1 MAYYCQVDQA
11 QLFPSLIFQIEINK
25 SNQFTLYN
33 LQFCRNISTE
43 ISVLGGLKKQMVYA
57 SSWSVVGFKHCSVI
71 PRPQETDYETI
82 MKIHRPDIR
91 PTHEYL

>member
-1 MAYYCQVDQA
+1 
-11 QLFPSLIFQIEINK
+11 
-25 SNQFTLYN
+25 
-33 LQFCRNISTE
+33 
-43 ISVLGGLKKQMVYA
+43 MVYA

-71 PRPQETDYETI
+71 PRPQERDYETI